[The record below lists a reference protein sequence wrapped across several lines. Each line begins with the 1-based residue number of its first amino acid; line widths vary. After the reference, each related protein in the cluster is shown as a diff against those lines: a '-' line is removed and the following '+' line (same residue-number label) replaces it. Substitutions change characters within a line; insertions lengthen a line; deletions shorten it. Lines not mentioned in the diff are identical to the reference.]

1 MIKILLILGILL
13 TFANDVSSNDEFY
26 PISAGSD
33 TIISSSN
40 EKKGEV
46 TDGSDQVYSDKEKI
60 LTESRSKIVPA
71 YTRDWFW
78 GDGEPL
84 SPSDHLK
91 MPKPLKPPDWIHK
104 DNYRVRS
111 HKKNKS
117 ARKKLPNYP
126 YFVSDQGTGV
136 YFDLPD
142 EYGEEY
148 DSSFYFTINQ
158 FRIDSLDKPQ
168 LPLFEFDGVFY
179 SKNVFVPLNAKLI
192 TMPDK
197 SLGFIKKLDEK
208 GLPAYDNSI
217 TVFDTIQMD
226 SRGLSGKGYI
236 NYLTS
241 NLYYKKIRLF
251 PDSAKAFIDK
261 GFVIEGFD
269 NNNIGPFPDM
279 EITNMEM
286 GYYFNQDQDSV
297 YLNLIDEENYKKAA
311 QS

>member
-13 TFANDVSSNDEFY
+13 TFANDVSSNDEFH

-117 ARKKLPNYP
+117 ARKPKKDEVLII
-126 YFVSDQGTGV
+126 SDHIRQNTK
-136 YFDLPD
+136 D
-142 EYGEEY
+142 EIIWTWGKVKIRME
-148 DSSFYFTINQ
+148 N
-158 FRIDSLDKPQ
+158 K
-168 LPLFEFDGVFY
+168 
-179 SKNVFVPLNAKLI
+179 
-192 TMPDK
+192 
-197 SLGFIKKLDEK
+197 
-208 GLPAYDNSI
+208 
-217 TVFDTIQMD
+217 TIQAD
-226 SRGLSGKGYI
+226 KIKIDNKTGEGVAKGNVILKNDDGTQLKANISRFNIKSKKGKSSRQEDVLEKSI
-236 NYLTS
+236 
-241 NLYYKKIRLF
+241 I
-251 PDSAKAFIDK
+251 
-261 GFVIEGFD
+261 
-269 NNNIGPFPDM
+269 
-279 EITNMEM
+279 
-286 GYYFNQDQDSV
+286 
-297 YLNLIDEENYKKAA
+297 
-311 QS
+311 